1 MAQKGGFVMKNR
13 LADTRVF
20 TGIYLGPGVGLIAL
34 FVVVPI
40 LLTAWVSFHSWNMLT
55 PFATM
60 PYVGL
65 QNYRQIFGDPVF
77 LAALRN
83 TIVYSVAS
91 VAIELPLALLIGLFL
106 FNTKARGSHW
116 VRTALFLPYVI
127 PNVAVAIV
135 WGYLYSPIYGP
146 FNIVLSWFHIPAQPW
161 LGSVHEALIS
171 LIILNLWQTV
181 GYYTVIVI
189 AGLTEIPQDYYEA
202 ASIDGATKW
211 QATRHITL
219 PLLRRAVTFIVIILT
234 INSLQVFAPVYILTQ
249 GGPANSTNV
258 VVYDMYR
265 TAFNF
270 LNMGQASAMVFVLFL
285 VILVLAVVELRLLAR
300 AS

>member
-1 MAQKGGFVMKNR
+1 MPKMMDTSKAYTTGY
-13 LADTRVF
+13 LAPS
-20 TGIYLGPGVGLIAL
+20 LGLIAL

-55 PFATM
+55 PFSQM

-65 QNYRQIFGDPVF
+65 SNYREILSDPVF
-77 LAALRN
+77 LASLRN
-83 TIVYSVAS
+83 TFLYSLGS
-91 VAIELPLALLIGLFL
+91 VIIELPLSLAIGIFL
-106 FNTKARGSHW
+106 FQSKAWSSRA
-116 VRTALFLPYVI
+116 VRTLVFLPYVI
-127 PNVAVAIV
+127 PNVAVALV

-146 FNIVLSWFHIPAQPW
+146 LNQILEFLHIPGQPW

-181 GYYTVIVI
+181 GYYTVIVM
-189 AGLTEIPQDYYEA
+189 AGLTEIPKDYYEA
-202 ASIDGATKW
+202 AAIDGATRW
-211 QATRHITL
+211 RMTWDVTL
-219 PLLRRAVTFIVIILT
+219 PLLRRAITFIVIILT

-249 GGPANSTNV
+249 GGPANSTDV

-270 LNMGQASAMVFVLFL
+270 LNMGQASAMAFVLFL
-285 VILVLAVVELRLLAR
+285 AILVMAVLELRLLGR
-300 AS
+300 TS

>member
-1 MAQKGGFVMKNR
+1 MRRTQR
-13 LADTRVF
+13 LHDTRMYA
-20 TGIYLGPGVGLIAL
+20 GIYLGPGLGLIAL
-34 FVVVPI
+34 FIVIPI
-40 LLTAWVSFHSWNMLT
+40 LLTAWVSLHSWNMLT
-55 PFATM
+55 PFGQM

-65 QNYRQIFGDPVF
+65 QNYHQILSDPVF

-83 TIVYSVAS
+83 TILYSVIS
-91 VAIELPLALLIGLFL
+91 VIVELPLALVLGIFL
-106 FNTKARGSHW
+106 FHTKARGNRW

-146 FNIVLSWFHIPAQPW
+146 LNAALSWLHIPAQPW
-161 LGSVHEALIS
+161 LGSVHEALFS
-171 LIILNLWQTV
+171 LILLNLWQTV
-181 GYYTVIVI
+181 GYYTVIVL
-189 AGLTEIPQDYYEA
+189 AGLTEIPQDFYEA
-202 ASIDGATKW
+202 ASLDGATRW
-211 QATRHITL
+211 QETRHITL
-219 PLLRRAVTFIVIILT
+219 PLLRRAITFIVIILT

-270 LNMGQASAMVFVLFL
+270 LNMGHASAMVFILFIA
-285 VILVLAVVELRLLAR
+285 ILAMAIIELRFLGRSA
-300 AS
+300 

>member
-1 MAQKGGFVMKNR
+1 MRERWHG
-13 LADTRVF
+13 TRVYS
-20 TGIYLGPGVGLIAL
+20 GIYLGPGLGLIAL

-55 PFATM
+55 PFSKM

-65 QNYRQIFGDPVF
+65 RNYHEILGDPVF

-83 TIVYSVAS
+83 TVLYSVIS
-91 VAIELPLALLIGLFL
+91 VVIELPLALMIGIFL
-106 FNTKARGSHW
+106 FNTKVRGSRW

-146 FNIVLSWFHIPAQPW
+146 LNVVLSWLHLPTQPW
-161 LGSVHEALIS
+161 LGSVHEALLS

-181 GYYTVIVI
+181 GYYTVIVL

-202 ASIDGATKW
+202 ASLDGATRW
-211 QATRHITL
+211 QATRHITI
-219 PLLRRAVTFIVIILT
+219 PLLRRAITFIVIILT

-270 LNMGQASAMVFVLFL
+270 LNMGQASAMVFILFL
-285 VILVLAVVELRLLAR
+285 AILAMAAVELRLLGR
-300 AS
+300 ST